1 LKRPA
6 HRQLNSSGQAT
17 KMWCLIGE
25 KKPQAAASVELE
37 GFTSSTAQ
45 PKKVIFFFPKCLENS
60 KSFQNDQSKVVDHE
74 YQLVFSFCD
83 LFIAKFDFGYF
94 VWLSGLGGWS
104 VNPSSVDMIAE

>member
-1 LKRPA
+1 MRGTAPSTGPTTSIVVECPRGFRELGSQGEVDESTRTVESRLSLKRPA

-45 PKKVIFFFPKCLENS
+45 PKKVIFFFQSAWKTLRVS
-60 KSFQNDQSKVVDHE
+60 KMTS
-74 YQLVFSFCD
+74 LR
-83 LFIAKFDFGYF
+83 L
-94 VWLSGLGGWS
+94 
-104 VNPSSVDMIAE
+104 